1 MVPTMQIIVCRNPDI
16 VTNAIDDN
24 IVTMSISE
32 GTCFGLNAVG
42 SASCYLVETPTT
54 I

>member
-24 IVTMSISE
+24 ILMRS
-32 GTCFGLNAVG
+32 
-42 SASCYLVETPTT
+42 SAKGHVLALMPLA
-54 I
+54 